1 MTYQMKGITKIYS
14 YILQVK
20 RKNLT
25 NTKYINPCDFGVQI
39 IKKTILWDSCVFTLR
54 WPVVTVLWG
63 LSHMKWTKT
72 IYKLEKRSS
81 SWVWLRYIYPLIKR
95 DNSYL
100 GFCLLSFQKGQFCQ
114 FFLYNISMF
123 CAFQS

>member
-39 IKKTILWDSCVFTLR
+39 IKKTILWDSVFLH
-54 WPVVTVLWG
+54 WG
-63 LSHMKWTKT
+63 DQWWLYCEVNHIWNEQKT